1 MIIYFL
7 ALSGQFPQKL
17 SKFNGS
23 FQLRLELSNFIL
35 SNFRWELTKLKLWI
49 FSFFPTAFSDYMY
62 ADEIFLLIVWK
73 PLERPF
79 TKEEYFVSGMRWK
92 WGIISNS
99 NMDRILG
106 LVSFICFKFFV
117 DHFYM
122 RPIRTSTYMDT
133 IIRWLSIWELIVYNI
148 ISANKTTVIGVKY
161 WKV

>member
-1 MIIYFL
+1 MVFAVAIQTRDG
-7 ALSGQFPQKL
+7 ARTG
-17 SKFNGS
+17 
-23 FQLRLELSNFIL
+23 
-35 SNFRWELTKLKLWI
+35 LTVKVFVYWLKVSLLWI
-49 FSFFPTAFSDYMY
+49 IRYDSYVMIHKLCMMKWEMCSWWEQLATTRSLV
-62 ADEIFLLIVWK
+62 LLIVWK

-133 IIRWLSIWELIVYNI
+133 IIRWLSIWEF
-148 ISANKTTVIGVKY
+148 
-161 WKV
+161 